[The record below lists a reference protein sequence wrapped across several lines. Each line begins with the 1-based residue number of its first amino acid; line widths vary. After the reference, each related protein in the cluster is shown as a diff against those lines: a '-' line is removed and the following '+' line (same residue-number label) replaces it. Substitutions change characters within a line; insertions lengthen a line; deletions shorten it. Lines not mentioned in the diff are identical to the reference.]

1 MNRPAR
7 RRTPLAALACLVIA
21 CALGHTATAQA
32 QFMVPQTV
40 AQDRRVTLFGILAT
54 PGPGKDDPDL
64 KDLLPQL
71 RQLVPGHTFKLVK
84 VASKNIATN
93 GIVVCDLG
101 EGLVASSQLLNP
113 LDMNGKVQLR
123 FELSV
128 GGIPQFQTIVTT
140 PPNQCFYINRMF
152 PNGNRLIMGIGA
164 R

>member
-7 RRTPLAALACLVIA
+7 RRTPLAALACLVVA
-21 CALGHTATAQA
+21 CALGHSGTAHA
-32 QFMVPQTV
+32 QFVGPGMAV
-40 AQDRRVTLFGILAT
+40 QDRRVTLFGVLAT
-54 PGPGKDDPDL
+54 PGQGKDDPDL
-64 KDLLPQL
+64 KELLPQL

-84 VASKNIATN
+84 VASKNVATN

-101 EGLVASSQLLNP
+101 EGLVASTMLLNP

-123 FELSV
+123 FELDV

-140 PPNQCFYINRMF
+140 PPNQCFFINRMF